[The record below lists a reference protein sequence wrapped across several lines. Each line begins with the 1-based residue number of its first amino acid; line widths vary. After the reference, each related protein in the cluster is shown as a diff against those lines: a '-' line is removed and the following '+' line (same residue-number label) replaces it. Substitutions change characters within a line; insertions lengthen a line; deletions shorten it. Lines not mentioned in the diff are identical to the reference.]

1 MKNQG
6 TDENNPINLDFDDST
21 HLIKAVSEIHE
32 ESEPKIPRIYTE
44 VNDGAHFRTMQHK
57 TRFRQAPPTRTSF
70 CYKKYYEE
78 QKKQE
83 QATKVSIVVLDD

>member
-1 MKNQG
+1 MKHQG

-21 HLIKAVSEIHE
+21 HLIKAVSEIQD
-32 ESEPKIPRIYTE
+32 ESEPKVPRIYNE
-44 VNDGAHFRTMQHK
+44 VNDGARFRTMQYK
-57 TRFRQAPPTRTSF
+57 TRFRQTPTRTSF

-78 QKKQE
+78 QKRQE